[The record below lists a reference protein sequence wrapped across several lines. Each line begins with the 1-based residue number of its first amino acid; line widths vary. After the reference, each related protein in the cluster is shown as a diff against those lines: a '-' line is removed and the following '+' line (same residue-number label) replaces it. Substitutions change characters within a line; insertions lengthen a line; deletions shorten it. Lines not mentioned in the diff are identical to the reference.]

1 MAALSLICKQCN
13 TSLKSVKEAQEHGEV
28 TGHSQFEESTEPV
41 LNLQC
46 TACNKPCRT
55 QTEKDLHTKRT
66 GHKEFQNKTD
76 EATAIHTEAE
86 MQQASD
92 AMREALNGDSAAS
105 AALTDMDVDAA
116 QEMVPPAVNIELRQQ
131 LEDMGFSANKST
143 RALHFCGQE
152 SLEAAVTW
160 LSDHADDTGLDEPLL
175 VPKTEPKKKLT
186 SEEAAQQAE
195 ELRKRIK
202 AKNQKEEAELERLRE
217 KERIRSGKELLE
229 AKRKEDDLKLKR
241 NLELRRTEKEEEA
254 RARNKIRV
262 KLDEDRR
269 ARRRKLGLPEELT
282 DKEKAQEAAAAAQK
296 AEVAKKKNSFVSV
309 KPVSVAEKI
318 RVKLV
323 ELKKAHPDN
332 STGVTTCFQTMQK
345 YLANVYRDP
354 SQEKFRNIRVG
365 NPAFQQR
372 VGAFTGSL
380 DILELCGFKR
390 SADGQT
396 LSMSQEDAQPDILT
410 TAGSEL
416 NSALNNPFF
425 GML

>member
-1 MAALSLICKQCN
+1 MAALSLTCKQCN
-13 TSLKSVKEAQEHGEV
+13 ASLKSVKEAQEHGEV

-46 TACNKPCRT
+46 TICGKPCRT

-66 GHKEFQNKTD
+66 AHKEFQNKTD

-92 AMREALNGDSAAS
+92 AMREALKGDSAAS
-105 AALTDMDVDAA
+105 AAISDMDVDAA
-116 QEMVPPAVNIELRQQ
+116 IEMAPPAVNIELRQA
-131 LEDMGFSANKST
+131 LEDMGFSANKAT

-160 LSDHADDTGLDEPLL
+160 LTEHEEDTGLDEPLL

-186 SEEAAQQAE
+186 PEEAAQQAE

-202 AKNQKEEAELERLRE
+202 AKNQKEEAELEKLRE

-241 NLELRRTEKEEEA
+241 NLELRRIEKEEEQ
-254 RARNKIRV
+254 RARDRIRV

-282 DKEKAQEAAAAAQK
+282 EEEKAQEAATAAKK
-296 AEVAKKKNSFVSV
+296 ADAAKKKNSFVTV

-318 RVKLV
+318 RAKLV
-323 ELKKAHPDN
+323 DLKKANPDK
-332 STGVTTCFQTMQK
+332 SDGVTMCFQTIQK

-354 SQEKFRNIRVG
+354 SQEKFRNIKLT
-365 NPAFQQR
+365 NPAFQQK
-372 VGAFTGSL
+372 VGAFSGSL
-380 DILELCGFKR
+380 EVLELCGFKK
-390 SADGQT
+390 STDGQT
-396 LSMSQEDAQPDILT
+396 LTMSQEDAQPEILT
-410 TAGSEL
+410 SAGSEL